1 MGATWSSPVCC
12 RCVSTHMVY
21 CISQEMSLQGGQ
33 PEIIQ
38 GVHVTTM
45 ENLAKKDVPNRGYV
59 ES

>member
-1 MGATWSSPVCC
+1 
-12 RCVSTHMVY
+12 
-21 CISQEMSLQGGQ
+21 MSLQGGQ